1 MSGRSLIFLVIAV
14 VAALF
19 GFGILAG
26 VIAGFLKLVFI
37 ASLVVLVV
45 SVVKDNK
52 PRKQNPP
59 PGPITPPRPWPEP
72 GRRV

>member
-1 MSGRSLIFLVIAV
+1 MSGRSLIFLVIAA
-14 VAALF
+14 VAALL

-45 SVVKDNK
+45 SIVKDNK
-52 PRKQNPP
+52 PRKQNPSP
-59 PGPITPPRPWPEP
+59 SRPSSPGS